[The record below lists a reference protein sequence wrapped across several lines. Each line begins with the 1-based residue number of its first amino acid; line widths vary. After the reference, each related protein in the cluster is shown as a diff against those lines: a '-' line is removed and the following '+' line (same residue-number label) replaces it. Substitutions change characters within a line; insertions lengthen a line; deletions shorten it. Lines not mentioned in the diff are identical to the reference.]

1 MCQVHT
7 ITLSWIRTFMLATLY
22 RSVEPKSLSWRGKV
36 DISLIVQH
44 FPSRAAHVGRKR
56 GIEVG
61 YNLF

>member
-1 MCQVHT
+1 
-7 ITLSWIRTFMLATLY
+7 MLATLY